1 MRKDGERVWK
11 EIKRGLSGREYL
23 QRRDRRLQGTGEIKR
38 KGNEHLFLVLDLGRG
53 GAGLLL
59 LLLLC
64 RNI

>member
-1 MRKDGERVWK
+1 MEGDKARAEWQGIPAE
-11 EIKRGLSGREYL
+11 
-23 QRRDRRLQGTGEIKR
+23 RDRRLQGTGEIKR

-59 LLLLC
+59 LVLGGGGALC